1 MRKAIGIYGV
11 NDEAL
16 ELIRLLQA
24 NPEVEIASVFD
35 IRATALR
42 KRLPH
47 LDPAVARI
55 LDAKL
60 TGDLTSFV
68 ESGQF
73 YAVVDTGPEPS
84 FASQYPQ
91 AQSRGIQ
98 IVSPLMARLLWG
110 YATPTIDHKRDHKLE
125 LLQALHEVI
134 ESYNLTVDTDELFRR
149 MLEIAIG
156 VTGAEGGSLM
166 LLDSDARELRIRVA
180 VGVEP
185 ELWPKIR
192 VAIGEGIAGKV
203 AAEARPL
210 RLRGKA
216 DRQTFHIVRER
227 LDVESAL
234 SVPLVH
240 AGRVLGV
247 LNLHHSTRPDA
258 FSESDLEFTEQLAH
272 LDAQI
277 IARSQ
282 EHESMRTQAA
292 RFAVARQVQ
301 EILAKKVSLPDRLT
315 DLCRFVS
322 EHARGGI
329 ATIYLYDEADD
340 SLHLTAT
347 SLEGGGLGG
356 EYRVEVGQG
365 IDGAVARTREPS
377 FLHAADGSLAYAA
390 LPLLMS
396 DQFAGVLTVQA
407 GQEAPDGHDV
417 RDTLLEIAAAAAEG
431 IVVAR
436 REARIIARATRASAI
451 NEAGI
456 RMISTTDPAEVLRL
470 GTSGAAMVLEADHAI
485 LRLQDA
491 TSGRYVIRSYFGSAD
506 GRQQEKLFRLDQ
518 TVSVDVIKRR
528 DTLLVREIAED
539 PRLRDFASDAR
550 SVIASPLKREGRVI
564 GTLSIYDKVPAD
576 RFYTSSF
583 VDDDLMQ
590 FQRFVSYLERSVI
603 NALFYAHA
611 RQFRNVDE
619 ETGLPNACY
628 LHKRIHEEIIRAGSP
643 PSPIAVAMCR
653 IDNLA
658 EIEEHTNAA
667 RARKVVQRTV
677 DGLRAHLRDF
687 DVLARTAHNEFGV
700 LLPDPGQAAGERVFA
715 LARAVA
721 DDVSKDDS
729 LNQGVRVALSF
740 GYAVFPEEGEN
751 REALL
756 ERAQRPRI
764 RMV

>member
-1 MRKAIGIYGV
+1 
-11 NDEAL
+11 
-16 ELIRLLQA
+16 
-24 NPEVEIASVFD
+24 
-35 IRATALR
+35 
-42 KRLPH
+42 
-47 LDPAVARI
+47 
-55 LDAKL
+55 
-60 TGDLTSFV
+60 
-68 ESGQF
+68 
-73 YAVVDTGPEPS
+73 
-84 FASQYPQ
+84 
-91 AQSRGIQ
+91 
-98 IVSPLMARLLWG
+98 
-110 YATPTIDHKRDHKLE
+110 
-125 LLQALHEVI
+125 
-134 ESYNLTVDTDELFRR
+134 
-149 MLEIAIG
+149 
-156 VTGAEGGSLM
+156 
-166 LLDSDARELRIRVA
+166 
-180 VGVEP
+180 
-185 ELWPKIR
+185 
-192 VAIGEGIAGKV
+192 
-203 AAEARPL
+203 
-210 RLRGKA
+210 
-216 DRQTFHIVRER
+216 
-227 LDVESAL
+227 
-234 SVPLVH
+234 
-240 AGRVLGV
+240 
-247 LNLHHSTRPDA
+247 
-258 FSESDLEFTEQLAH
+258 
-272 LDAQI
+272 
-277 IARSQ
+277 
-282 EHESMRTQAA
+282 
-292 RFAVARQVQ
+292 
-301 EILAKKVSLPDRLT
+301 
-315 DLCRFVS
+315 
-322 EHARGGI
+322 
-329 ATIYLYDEADD
+329 
-340 SLHLTAT
+340 
-347 SLEGGGLGG
+347 
-356 EYRVEVGQG
+356 
-365 IDGAVARTREPS
+365 
-377 FLHAADGSLAYAA
+377 
-390 LPLLMS
+390 
-396 DQFAGVLTVQA
+396 
-407 GQEAPDGHDV
+407 
-417 RDTLLEIAAAAAEG
+417 
-431 IVVAR
+431 
-436 REARIIARATRASAI
+436 
-451 NEAGI
+451 
-456 RMISTTDPAEVLRL
+456 MISTTDPAEVLRL

-539 PRLRDFASDAR
+539 PRLRAFASDAR